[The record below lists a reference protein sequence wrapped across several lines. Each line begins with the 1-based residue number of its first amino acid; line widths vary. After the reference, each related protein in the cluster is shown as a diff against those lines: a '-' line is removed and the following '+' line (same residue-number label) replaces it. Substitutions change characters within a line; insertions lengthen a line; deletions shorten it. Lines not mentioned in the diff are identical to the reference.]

1 MSASTKTPPAET
13 AQTGSATDKVTDLAA
28 ARVEIDRI
36 DDEIHDLLMA
46 RAEVVGQVAAAKGPA
61 LLSAS
66 PIRIEREAQML
77 RRLAARHKGPLPFM
91 SVADLWHE
99 LIAAMTAIQAPFAAT
114 IAGGDGAVQRFD
126 LARQQFGSS
135 IPVTV
140 AEDARNA
147 VRQVADG
154 SAGVAVLPAPENG
167 QRGAKPGDAPWWTLL
182 NRAEGSPSI
191 VAALPFVVAAEGDA
205 PVRRRYLAGDGP
217 RAVVVAKAPRNPSG
231 DDITLVVSTS
241 SGFVSPDI
249 CGAAFEKAGLS
260 AWRLAFADD
269 PHAGPETDKGA
280 GAPQLHLIA
289 IDGHIEG
296 DDERLGLMDTRHGG
310 PFGETYPVGGYP
322 VPIGL

>member
-1 MSASTKTPPAET
+1 
-13 AQTGSATDKVTDLAA
+13 D
-28 ARVEIDRI
+28 IDRI

-46 RAEVVGQVAAAKGPA
+46 RAEVVAKVAAAKGPA
-61 LLSAS
+61 LLTAS

-77 RRLAARHKGPLPFM
+77 RRLAARHTGSLPFM

-114 IAGGDGAVQRFD
+114 IAGGEGAVQRFD

-154 SAGVAVLPAPENG
+154 TAGVAVMPPPENG
-167 QRGAKPGDAPWWTLL
+167 TPGAKAADAPWWTLL
-182 NRAEGSPSI
+182 TAAEGSPSI
-191 VAALPFVVAAEGDA
+191 VAALPFVVDADGDM

-217 RAVVVAKAPRNPSG
+217 RAVALAKAPRNASG
-231 DDITLVVSTS
+231 DDITLVIATS
-241 SGFVSPDI
+241 RGFVSPDS
-249 CGAAFEKAGLS
+249 CGETFERAGLS

-289 IDGHIEG
+289 IDGHIER
-296 DDERLGLMDTRHGG
+296 DDDRLDLMGTRHGG
-310 PFGETYPVGGYP
+310 PFGEVYPVGGYP

>member
-1 MSASTKTPPAET
+1 MSASPKAPVSGISAGKTAADSKP
-13 AQTGSATDKVTDLAA
+13 DLEA
-28 ARVEIDRI
+28 ARAQIDRI

-46 RAEVVGQVAAAKGPA
+46 RAQVVGQVAAAKGPA

-99 LIAAMTAIQAPFAAT
+99 LIAAMTAIQAPFAAV
-114 IAGGDGAVQRFD
+114 IAGGEGAVQRFD

-135 IPVTV
+135 IPVQV

-154 SAGVAVLPAPENG
+154 SAGVAVLPPPETG
-167 QRGAKPGDAPWWTLL
+167 RPGANVADAPWWTLL
-182 NRAEGSPSI
+182 NAADDSPRI
-191 VAALPFVVAAEGDA
+191 VAALPFVVASRPDA
-205 PVRRRYLAGDGP
+205 PLRRRYLAGDGP
-217 RAVVVAKAPRNPSG
+217 RAVAVAKAPRSNSG
-231 DDITLVVSTS
+231 DDISVMVATS
-241 SGFVSPDI
+241 AGFVSPDN
-249 CGAAFEKAGLS
+249 CSDAFDMAGIS

-269 PHAGPETDKGA
+269 PHAGPETDRGA

-289 IDGHIEG
+289 IDGYVA
-296 DDERLGLMDTRHGG
+296 DDDARLEALHRSHGG
-310 PFGETYPVGGYP
+310 PFGEMYSVGGYP
-322 VPIGL
+322 VPIEV

>member
-1 MSASTKTPPAET
+1 MSASSKSPSAPTIPA
-13 AQTGSATDKVTDLAA
+13 DKPADLAA

-46 RAEVVGQVAAAKGPA
+46 RAAVVGQVAAAKGPA

-77 RRLAARHKGPLPFM
+77 RRLWARHEGPLPFM
-91 SVADLWHE
+91 AVADLWHE
-99 LIAAMTAIQAPFAAT
+99 LIAAMTAIQAPFAAA
-114 IAGGDGAVQRFD
+114 IAGGEGAMQRFD

-154 SAGVAVLPAPENG
+154 TAGVAVLPPPGNSAPG
-167 QRGAKPGDAPWWTLL
+167 MRLADAPWWTLL
-182 NRAEGSPSI
+182 NAAEDAPKI
-191 VAALPFVVAAEGDA
+191 VAALPFVVEAENDA

-217 RAVVVAKAPRNPSG
+217 RAVAVAKALRNPSG
-231 DDITLVVSTS
+231 DDITLVVATS
-241 SGFVSPDI
+241 KGFVSPDT
-249 CGAAFEKAGLS
+249 CADVFEKAGLS
-260 AWRLAFADD
+260 AWRLAYSDD

-296 DDERLGLMDTRHGG
+296 HDERLTLMGTRHGG
-310 PFGETYPVGGYP
+310 PFGEVYPVGGYP

>member
-1 MSASTKTPPAET
+1 MSASTKSPSAPGIPADQ
-13 AQTGSATDKVTDLAA
+13 APDLAA
-28 ARVEIDRI
+28 AREEIDRI
-36 DDEIHDLLMA
+36 DDEIHDLLMR

-61 LLSAS
+61 LLAAS

-77 RRLAARHKGPLPFM
+77 RRLAARHEGSLPFM
-91 SVADLWHE
+91 AVADLWHE
-99 LIAAMTAIQAPFAAT
+99 LIAAMTAIQAPFAAA
-114 IAGGDGAVQRFD
+114 IAGGEGAIQRFD

-135 IPVTV
+135 IPVVV

-154 SAGVAVLPAPENG
+154 SAGVAVLPPPENG
-167 QRGAKPGDAPWWTLL
+167 GKGARPGEAPWWTLL
-182 NRAEGSPSI
+182 SPAEDAPRI
-191 VAALPFVVAAEGDA
+191 VAALPFVLEAESDA

-217 RAVVVAKAPRNPSG
+217 RAVAVAKAPHNASG
-231 DDITLVVSTS
+231 DDVTLVVATS
-241 SGFVSPDI
+241 QGFVSPDTCADI
-249 CGAAFEKAGLS
+249 FDKAGLS
-260 AWRLAFADD
+260 AWRLAYADD

-296 DDERLGLMDTRHGG
+296 RDERLTLMGKQHGG
-310 PFGETYPVGGYP
+310 PFGDVYPVGGYP